1 MVESQAQDKDVEE
14 IKLASEEIV
23 EYAQFLANNPDVIN
37 DEDGGELYR
46 DNVEAIQ
53 EELNDLKQFT

>member
-1 MVESQAQDKDVEE
+1 MVGDQARDKDIEE
-14 IKLASEEIV
+14 IRLASEEIA

-37 DEDGGELYR
+37 DEDGGKLYR